1 MPRQARL
8 DIPGGLYHVIARGNE
23 RHDIFRDEADRK
35 EFYKRTTKAIT
46 ETGQK
51 CLAWAFIPNHFHLLI
66 LRGQR
71 PLSDTMRKLMT
82 GYAGYFN
89 RRYHRAGHLFQDRYK
104 AILCQQEEY
113 LFELAAYIHLNPM
126 RAGIVERYTDLVHFK
141 WCGHGEVL
149 TDSGEPALVACEYLL
164 EHFGDTKAAAVKK
177 YELFVQERVGRH
189 KKGEYSGGG
198 LLRSLGGADI
208 AASLARHGEKELFDG
223 RVLGDGGFVESVLKE
238 LNARENVKADKAEV
252 MAEVL
257 KLTGFGKDYV
267 FKHDRTPDTIKAKAL
282 YCYLMREKAGA
293 KGVDLMKELGLS
305 SGAISHLCQ
314 KGRVLHEG
322 Y

>member
-1 MPRQARL
+1 MPRQARI

-23 RHDIFRDEADRK
+23 RRELFREDSDYK
-35 EFYKRTTKAIT
+35 EFYKRAAQAVS

-51 CLAWAFIPNHFHLLI
+51 CLAWALIPNHFHLLI
-66 LRGQR
+66 LRGKR

-104 AILCQQEEY
+104 AILCEEESY
-113 LFELAAYIHLNPM
+113 LLEVAAYIHLNPI
-126 RAGIVERYTDLVHFK
+126 RAKLVERYNDLADFK

-149 TDSGEPALVACEYLL
+149 AGGGGLLARDYLL
-164 EHFGDTKAAAVKK
+164 EHFGGTEAAAVKK
-177 YELFVQERVGRH
+177 YDLFVQERVGRY

-198 LLRSLGGADI
+198 LVRSAGGADI
-208 AASLARHGEKELFDG
+208 AAGRARRGEKELFDE

-238 LNARENVKADKAEV
+238 LDIQENRKADKAEII
-252 MAEVL
+252 AEVL
-257 KLTGFGKDYV
+257 KLTGFTKDII
-267 FKHDRTPDTIKAKAL
+267 FKHNRTPDTVKAKAL
-282 YCYLMREKAGA
+282 YCYLMREAGA
-293 KGVDLMKELGLS
+293 KGVDLMKELRLS
-305 SGAISHLCQ
+305 SGAISHLSQ
-314 KGRVLHEG
+314 KGRVLHAG